1 MKSLKTWLGLMLLAT
16 LASCGK
22 APVSENLTVA
32 TDSAAPSAFVQ
43 VKGKQFQ
50 LAGKPYYFV
59 GTNFWYGAYLGAA
72 GDKGDRARLIKEL
85 DQLKAAGVTN
95 LRVLAASEASALV
108 MSLKPAIQTAPGQ
121 IDEELWQGLDFLLSE
136 MAKREMKAVLFL
148 NNFWQWSGGMSQY
161 VAWQT
166 GEPVLDPDLTKDWNA
181 FMQNSARFYRLAESQ
196 ALYRS
201 LIKQLIERTNTVTG
215 VAYKADPTIM
225 SWQLANEPRPGSGEA
240 GAENAEVYV
249 QWVND
254 TAQFIKQLA
263 PQQLVSTGSE
273 GSRGALDNMDLF
285 IKAHQ
290 SPYVDYLTFHLWPKN
305 WLWFDIKQAEQTYAS
320 GLAASKAY
328 IEQHIAV
335 ADQMNKP
342 LVMEEFGIERDGA
355 DYRPEATTVWRD
367 KFYTEFFQL
376 IEQEAKAGRA
386 IAGSN
391 FWTWGGAG
399 RTERADFIWQAGDDY
414 LGDPPQE
421 PQGLNSV
428 FDQDQSTISL
438 LKAHATVMNGL

>member
-1 MKSLKTWLGLMLLAT
+1 MKSYKVILGVLFALA
-16 LASCGK
+16 LVSCGE
-22 APVSENLTVA
+22 APEKQQQLTQQ
-32 TDSAAPSAFVQ
+32 TPSSAFVQ
-43 VKGKQFQ
+43 VQGKQFQ

-72 GDKGDRARLIKEL
+72 GEKGDRARLIKEL
-85 DQLKAAGVTN
+85 DQLKAAGITN
-95 LRVLAASEASALV
+95 LRILAASEASELV

-121 IDEELWQGLDFLLSE
+121 IDEELWQGLDFLLAE

-161 VAWQT
+161 VAWHT
-166 GEPVLDPDLTKDWNA
+166 GEPVLDPDLTNDWNA
-181 FMQNSARFYRLAESQ
+181 FMQNSARFYHFAESQ
-196 ALYRS
+196 QLYRS
-201 LIKQLIERTNTVTG
+201 LIEKLIGRTNTVNG
-215 VAYKADPTIM
+215 VAYNADPTIM

-240 GAENAEVYV
+240 GAENAQIFV

-254 TAQFIKQLA
+254 TAQFIKALA
-263 PQQLVSTGSE
+263 PLQLVSTGNE
-273 GSRGALDNMDLF
+273 GSRGTLDDMDLF

-305 WLWFDIKQAEQTYAS
+305 WQWFDITQPEQTYDS
-320 GLAASKAY
+320 GLATAKTY

-335 ADQMNKP
+335 ADQLNKP
-342 LVMEEFGIERDGA
+342 LVMEEFGVERDGA
-355 DYRPEATTVWRD
+355 DYRPTATTVWRD
-367 KFYTEFFQL
+367 KFFTAFFQV

-391 FWTWGGAG
+391 FWTWSGVG
-399 RTERADFIWQAGDDY
+399 RTERADFIWQPGDDY

-428 FDQDQSTISL
+428 FEQDQSTIRIL
-438 LKAHATVMNGL
+438 QEHARVMNAL